1 MGLEYITQK
10 ELSNFHS
17 QLGEIIKELDTT
29 NPFEVV
35 GFANSLINMGNHLLT
50 QSNSKLI
57 LQAYSTE
64 ELTKFRQDIQ
74 ENKEELNESD

>member
-1 MGLEYITQK
+1 MEYISQE

-17 QLGEIIKELDTT
+17 QLGEIIKELDAE

-35 GFANSLINMGNHLLT
+35 GFANSLIGMGNHLLT

-64 ELTKFRQDIQ
+64 ELMEFREKIQ

>member
-1 MGLEYITQK
+1 MEYISQE

-17 QLGEIIKELDTT
+17 QLGEIIKELDTE

-35 GFANSLINMGNHLLT
+35 GFANSLIGMGNHLLT

-64 ELTKFRQDIQ
+64 ELEKY
-74 ENKEELNESD
+74 KEKIKPPMED